1 MRYNICHDNLCNPDP
16 RFGLE
21 QSIPAEE
28 EKKKAR
34 LARFA
39 PVVKMDAVEEEKKK
53 ARALRFV
60 S

>member
-1 MRYNICHDNLCNPDP
+1 MNYNICHDNFFNPDP

-21 QSIPAEE
+21 PSLPAED

-39 PVVKMDAVEEEKKK
+39 PVVKMDSVEEEKKK
-53 ARALRFV
+53 VRALRFV

>member
-1 MRYNICHDNLCNPDP
+1 MDDNLFDLIY

-21 QSIPAEE
+21 QSVPAAEE

-39 PVVKMDAVEEEKKK
+39 PASKIDPAEEDKKK

-60 S
+60 F